1 MRQKKWYKKKKPR
14 IASRLLYGG
23 YTDADVSSSSIR
35 LLSLFLKI
43 WIFWCCF
50 LICALSSLSRGVSNT
65 PRIKKS
71 RVVFSEMAT
80 STNKSM
86 EAVPSPRSIFP
97 KWRSLIFSFTAN
109 CSCVKPLVFAQL
121 LDAFSCDVRIK
132 VHKPALRP
140 QNNAVASCATR
151 SECRDAVGGEPS
163 SGCRGSVGT
172 QSISFSCFFVLSLS
186 MMARR
191 AEHGKC
197 TMHSP

>member
-1 MRQKKWYKKKKPR
+1 MAQKKKPR

-23 YTDADVSSSSIR
+23 YTAASSSSIR
-35 LLSLFLKI
+35 LLSLFLII

-109 CSCVKPLVFAQL
+109 AFGFAQL

-140 QNNAVASCATR
+140 QSSAANRHTTGPENRQTI
-151 SECRDAVGGEPS
+151 GGS
-163 SGCRGSVGT
+163 ALDCRGWVCT
-172 QSISFSCFFVLSLS
+172 QSISFS
-186 MMARR
+186 
-191 AEHGKC
+191 
-197 TMHSP
+197 

>member
-1 MRQKKWYKKKKPR
+1 MAQKKKPR

-109 CSCVKPLVFAQL
+109 CSYVKPLVLRSCWIRLPVAYESKYIGQPSDHRAAQPI
-121 LDAFSCDVRIK
+121 AT
-132 VHKPALRP
+132 P
-140 QNNAVASCATR
+140 QGRRTSRHSAAYLTAGTR
-151 SECRDAVGGEPS
+151 
-163 SGCRGSVGT
+163 
-172 QSISFSCFFVLSLS
+172 FVLDQFLFYDSSSFLC
-186 MMARR
+186 R
-191 AEHGKC
+191 
-197 TMHSP
+197 